1 MVIKMEIVDVI
12 YIISLIAFI
21 LTFIYEIKYNLHM
34 FQLNGYKNKVHFTW
48 LQQNKGKQS
57 VLIIHFLGAILIG
70 LWPNLVMGVLLLV
83 GTLIVLS
90 YYYSLSRAKA
100 KKKLVYTHRVKR
112 LIATNSIVALS
123 IIVLL
128 ILAGYRFGW
137 NNIWKGKSGWQL
149 AILGASMICFFEPLL
164 VILTNIINKPIEKG
178 VNNHYINDAKRML
191 KQSPNLLVIG
201 ITGSYG
207 KTSVKYFLSTLLQAK
222 YNVLITPESYNTPM
236 GVVKTIRSELKPI
249 HDIFVCEM
257 GARNIGDI
265 KELCDIVHPTHG
277 IITSI
282 GPQHLESF
290 LTIDNII
297 KTKFELADGL
307 PKEGMVFLN
316 GDNEYILGKEGL
328 NNPIYYSTD
337 NPNGGYRASDIK
349 VSSKGTEFT
358 VITPSNEKAQFQTK
372 LLGSHNVVNI
382 VAAIA
387 VSNSL
392 GIPLEDLTIPV
403 RRLQPVEHR
412 LQLIEKGGNLT
423 IIDDAYNSNPVGSK
437 AALDTLALFDGLRI
451 LITPG
456 MVELGTQEDY
466 YNGEFGKQAAT
477 RCDYV
482 ILVGKKQTEAIQN
495 GLLGA
500 GFDKTKLYVTDHFED
515 AIKHAY
521 NIQTDKHKYI
531 LLENDLP
538 DNY

>member
-1 MVIKMEIVDVI
+1 MVIKMGVIDYI
-12 YIISLIAFI
+12 YIVSLITLI

-34 FQLNGYKNKVHFTW
+34 FQLNGYKNKVHFIW
-48 LQQNKGKQS
+48 LGQNRGKQRM
-57 VLIIHFLGAILIG
+57 LIIHLIRAILIVA
-70 LWPNLVMGVLLLV
+70 LPIMVIDILLLI
-83 GTLIVLS
+83 GTLIALS
-90 YYYSLSRAKA
+90 YYYSLSKVKA
-100 KKKLVYTHRVKR
+100 KKKLVYTNRVKR
-112 LIATNSIVALS
+112 LIATNSIFAVL
-123 IIVLL
+123 IVGLFILL
-128 ILAGYRFGW
+128 AYIYGW
-137 NNIWKGKSGWQL
+137 NNFWQL
-149 AILGASMICFFEPLL
+149 AILGASLICLFEPLL
-164 VILTNIINKPIEKG
+164 VILCNIINKPIEKG
-178 VNNHYINDAKRML
+178 IGNHYINDAKGML
-191 KQSPNLLVIG
+191 RRSPNLLVIG

-236 GVVKTIRSELKPI
+236 GVVKTIRSDLKPI
-249 HDIFVCEM
+249 HEIFVCEM

-290 LTIDNII
+290 KTIDNII
-297 KTKFELADGL
+297 NTKFELADAL
-307 PKEGMVFLN
+307 PKEGIAFLN
-316 GDNEYILGKEGL
+316 GDNEYILDKDGL

-337 NPNGGYRASDIK
+337 NPKAGYRASDIK
-349 VSSKGTEFT
+349 VSSKGTEFI

-403 RRLQPVEHR
+403 RRLQSVEHR
-412 LQLIEKGGNLT
+412 LQLIEKAGNLT
-423 IIDDAYNSNPVGSK
+423 IIDDAYNSNPIGSK
-437 AALDTLALFDGLRI
+437 AALDTLSLFDGLRV

-456 MVELGTQEDY
+456 MVELGSQEDY

-482 ILVGKKQTEAIQN
+482 ILVGKKQTEAIRV
-495 GLLGA
+495 GLLSE
-500 GFDKTKLYVTDHFED
+500 GFDETKLYITDRFED
-515 AIKHAY
+515 AIKYAY
-521 NIQTDKHKYI
+521 QIKTDKHKYI

>member
-1 MVIKMEIVDVI
+1 MEIIDVI

-21 LTFIYEIKYNLHM
+21 LIFVYEIKFNLHM

-48 LQQNKGKQS
+48 LQQNSGKQRP
-57 VLIIHFLGAILIG
+57 LIIHLIGAILIVV
-70 LWPNLVMGVLLLV
+70 WPIMIVYVLLLI
-83 GTLIVLS
+83 GALIVLS
-90 YYYSLSRAKA
+90 YYYSLSRVKA

-112 LIATNSIVALS
+112 LIATNSIVAILIIGLLLS
-123 IIVLL
+123 LGALL
-128 ILAGYRFGW
+128 EW
-137 NNIWKGKSGWQL
+137 NNYWQL
-149 AILGASMICFFEPLL
+149 AILGASLLCFFEPLL

-178 VNNHYINDAKRML
+178 VSNHYINDAKRML

-290 LTIDNII
+290 LTIDNVI
-297 KTKFELADGL
+297 KTKFELADTL
-307 PKEGMVFLN
+307 PKEGIAFLN
-316 GDNEYILGKEGL
+316 GDNEYIIGKEGV

-337 NPNGGYRASDIK
+337 NPEAGYRASDIK

-358 VITPSNEKAQFQTK
+358 VITPNNEEAQFQTK

-403 RRLQPVEHR
+403 RRLQAVEHR

-437 AALDTLALFDGLRI
+437 AALDTLSLFDGLRI

-466 YNGEFGKQAAT
+466 YNGEFGKLAAT

-482 ILVGKKQTEAIQN
+482 ILVGKKQTEAIRD
-495 GLLGA
+495 GLLGE
-500 GFDKTKLYVTDHFED
+500 GFDASKLYITDQFED
-515 AIKHAY
+515 AIKYAY

>member
-1 MVIKMEIVDVI
+1 MEIIDVI

-21 LTFIYEIKYNLHM
+21 LIFVYEIKFNLHM

-48 LQQNKGKQS
+48 LQQNRGKQRP
-57 VLIIHFLGAILIG
+57 LIIHLIGAILIVV
-70 LWPNLVMGVLLLV
+70 WPIMTVYVLFLI
-83 GTLIVLS
+83 GAIIVLS
-90 YYYSLSRAKA
+90 YYYSLSRVKA

-112 LIATNSIVALS
+112 LIVTNSIIAIL
-123 IIVLL
+123 IMGLL
-128 ILAGYRFGW
+128 ISLGALLEW
-137 NNIWKGKSGWQL
+137 NNYWQL
-149 AILGASMICFFEPLL
+149 AIIGASLICFFEPLL
-164 VILTNIINKPIEKG
+164 VILTNKINKPIEKG
-178 VNNHYINDAKRML
+178 INNHYINDAKRML
-191 KQSPNLLVIG
+191 KQSPNLLVVG

-236 GVVKTIRSELKPI
+236 GVVKTIRSDLKPI

-265 KELCDIVHPTHG
+265 KEICDIVHPTHG

-297 KTKFELADGL
+297 KTKFELADAL
-307 PKEGMVFLN
+307 PKDGMVFLN
-316 GDNEYILGKEGL
+316 GDNEYILEKEGS

-337 NPNGGYRASDIK
+337 NTEAGYRAVDIK

-358 VITPSNEKAQFQTK
+358 IITPSNEKVQFQTK

-403 RRLQPVEHR
+403 RRLQAVEHR

-437 AALDTLALFDGLRI
+437 AALDTLSLFEGLRI

-482 ILVGKKQTEAIQN
+482 ILVGKKQTEAIHD
-495 GLLGA
+495 GLLSA
-500 GFDKTKLYVTDHFED
+500 GFDASKLYVTDHFAD
-515 AIKHAY
+515 GIKHAY

>member
-1 MVIKMEIVDVI
+1 MDLI
-12 YIISLIAFI
+12 YIISLIAFT

-57 VLIIHFLGAILIG
+57 ILIIHLLGAVLIV
-70 LWPNLVMGVLLLV
+70 LWPAMVIDVLLIIGV
-83 GTLIVLS
+83 LIVLS
-90 YYYSLSRAKA
+90 YYYSLNRAKA
-100 KKKLVYTHRVKR
+100 KKKLVYTPRIKR
-112 LIATNSIVALS
+112 LITTNSVMAVIL
-123 IIVLL
+123 IGLL
-128 ILAGYRFGW
+128 ILVGHAFGW
-137 NNIWKGKSGWQL
+137 NNNWNDKGNGFWQWI
-149 AILGASMICFFEPLL
+149 ILGASLICFFEPLL

-178 VNNHYINDAKRML
+178 INNHYINDAKRML

-207 KTSVKYFLSTLLQAK
+207 KTSVKYFLATLLQAK

-265 KELCDIVHPTHG
+265 KEICDIVHPTHG

-297 KTKFELADGL
+297 KTKFELVDAL
-307 PKEGMVFLN
+307 PKEGIAFLN
-316 GDNEYILGKEGL
+316 SDNQYILGKKGI
-328 NNPIYYSTD
+328 NKPIYYSTD
-337 NPNGGYRASDIK
+337 NPEAGYRTSDIK

-358 VITPSNEKAQFQTK
+358 VITPNNEKAQFQTK

-403 RRLQPVEHR
+403 RRLQAVEHR
-412 LQLIEKGGNLT
+412 LQLIQKGGNLT

-437 AALDTLALFDGLRI
+437 AALDTLSLFDGLRI

-456 MVELGTQEDY
+456 MVELGSQEDY

-482 ILVGKKQTEAIQN
+482 ILVGKKQTEAIRD
-495 GLLGA
+495 GLLSA
-500 GFDKTKLYVTDHFED
+500 GFDQSKLYITDQFD
-515 AIKHAY
+515 DGIKHAY

>member
-1 MVIKMEIVDVI
+1 MEIIDYL
-12 YIISLIAFI
+12 YIVGLMVFI
-21 LTFIYEIKYNLHM
+21 LTFIYELKYNLHM
-34 FQLNGYKNKVHFTW
+34 FQLNGYKNNVHFTW

-57 VLIIHFLGAILIG
+57 ILIIHLFSTILMVVWPILAVVFLLII
-70 LWPNLVMGVLLLV
+70 
-83 GTLIVLS
+83 GTLIVFS
-90 YYYSLSRAKA
+90 YYYSLSRAKV
-100 KKKLVYTHRVKR
+100 KKKLVYTPRVKR
-112 LIATNSIVALS
+112 LIATNSIFAS
-123 IIVLL
+123 L
-128 ILAGYRFGW
+128 ILGLLLLASPIYGW
-137 NNIWKGKSGWQL
+137 NNYLQTAVL
-149 AILGASMICFFEPLL
+149 AASLICLFEPLL
-164 VILTNIINKPIEKG
+164 VILANIINKPIEKAI
-178 VNNHYINDAKRML
+178 NNHYINDAKRML
-191 KQSPNLLVIG
+191 KQSPKLLVIG

-257 GARNIGDI
+257 GARNVGDI
-265 KELCDIVHPTHG
+265 KELCDIVNPTHG

-290 LTIDNII
+290 KSIDNII
-297 KTKFELADGL
+297 KTKFELADALPNNGL
-307 PKEGMVFLN
+307 IFLN

-337 NPNGGYRASDIK
+337 NPQAGYQVLDIK

-358 VITPSNEKAQFQTK
+358 VITSNKEKAQFNTK
-372 LLGSHNVVNI
+372 LLGRHNVVNI

-423 IIDDAYNSNPVGSK
+423 IIDDAYNSNPAGSK
-437 AALDTLALFDGLRI
+437 AALDTLSLFDGLRI

-456 MVELGTQEDY
+456 MVELGSQEDY
-466 YNGEFGKQAAT
+466 YNREFGRQAST

-482 ILVGKKQTEAIQN
+482 ILVGKKQTEAIYN
-495 GLLGA
+495 GLISE
-500 GFDKTKLYVTDHFED
+500 GFDKSKLYVTDIFDD

-521 NIQTDKHKYI
+521 DIKTDKHKYI